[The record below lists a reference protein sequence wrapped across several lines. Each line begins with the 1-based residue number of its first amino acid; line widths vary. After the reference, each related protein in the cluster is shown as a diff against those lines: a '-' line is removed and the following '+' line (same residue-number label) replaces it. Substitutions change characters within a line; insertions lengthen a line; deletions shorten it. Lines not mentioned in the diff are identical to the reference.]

1 MIAVD
6 RIKYFA
12 DLSIR
17 RACGFGFI
25 AVVTGMVGTAWSVA
39 LAVKTGA
46 VGVTLMGAILVYKAL
61 RAPAKPYKSTEVWL
75 LLERHHDLPEAR
87 AQQVFGNIMRE
98 RYLWHAT
105 RVALVA
111 LVLWLLVFG
120 LAVVSYLRTPP

>member
-1 MIAVD
+1 MNAVD
-6 RIKYFA
+6 RIRHFA

-25 AVVTGMVGTAWSVA
+25 AIVTAMVGTAWSTP
-39 LAVKTGA
+39 LAVKMGA
-46 VGVTLMGAILVYKAL
+46 IGVTLMGAILLYKAL
-61 RAPAKPYKSTEVWL
+61 RAPGRAYKSTEVWL
-75 LLERHHDLPEAR
+75 LLEKHHDLPEPR
-87 AQQVFGNIMRE
+87 AQQMFGAILRE

-120 LAVVSYLRTPP
+120 LALVAYLRTPP